1 MTEDARNQ
9 TAAKRIGDYLV
20 CSPGTLRNAV
30 KKQGQ
35 LLKHGMSLISIGQTL
50 VENGDITQDELD
62 AAIRKQ
68 RVDRLRGCPVF
79 TNLSNSELAALSAHF
94 TEVSVPMGQQFI
106 IQDDPDPTLYI
117 LASGKVQVYRM
128 DLEGNETHFAYV
140 EPPEPIG
147 EMGYFSGGKRT
158 ASVRAVEPT
167 ELLHA
172 EYSDLTHYFENVP
185 HVAHAFLK
193 IVEKRRQATEN
204 IIQQQSQI

>member
-1 MTEDARNQ
+1 MTEDTSNQ
-9 TAAKRIGDYLV
+9 TEVKRIGDYLV

-35 LLKHGMSLISIGQTL
+35 LLKHGKSLISIGQTL
-50 VENGDITQDELD
+50 VKNGDITQEELD
-62 AAIRKQ
+62 AAIKKQ
-68 RVDRLRGCPVF
+68 RVARLRNCPVF
-79 TNLSNSELAALSAHF
+79 ENLSDSELAALSTHF

-117 LASGKVQVYRM
+117 LATGKVQVYRM
-128 DLEGNETHFAYV
+128 DLEGNETHIAYV

-147 EMGYFSGGKRT
+147 EMGYFSGGNRT
-158 ASVRAVEPT
+158 ASVRAIEPT
-167 ELLHA
+167 DLLHA

-193 IVEKRRQATEN
+193 IVEQRRKATED
-204 IIQQQSQI
+204 IIQQQNK

>member
-1 MTEDARNQ
+1 MTEDTRNQ
-9 TAAKRIGDYLV
+9 TEAKRIGDYLV

-35 LLKHGMSLISIGQTL
+35 LLKHGKSLISIGQTL
-50 VENGDITQDELD
+50 VENGDITQEELD
-62 AAIRKQ
+62 AAIKKQ
-68 RVDRLRGCPVF
+68 RVARLRNCPVF
-79 TNLSNSELAALSAHF
+79 ANLSDSELAALSTHF
-94 TEVSVPMGQQFI
+94 IEVSVPMGQQFI

-117 LASGKVQVYRM
+117 LATGKVQVYRM

-158 ASVRAVEPT
+158 ASVRAIEPT

-193 IVEKRRQATEN
+193 IVEQRRKATED
-204 IIQQQSQI
+204 IIQQQNK